1 MTAPK
6 ITLHNR
12 SILLDC
18 NHAVSI
24 GDEVSQGG
32 IVLGVAQTSEVPTY
46 GKVVAVSEDIADKV
60 LVGDII
66 PLPTT
71 GVLRS
76 FDYPGKD
83 KKQKLAIIRYDLID
97 ATINQ

>member
-18 NHAVSI
+18 NHAVSV
-24 GDEVSQGG
+24 GDEVSKSG
-32 IVLGVAQTSEVPTY
+32 IVLGVAQTSEVPSY
-46 GKVVAVSEDIADKV
+46 GIVLQVSPDIENV
-60 LVGDII
+60 FPGDII

-83 KKQKLAIIRYDLID
+83 KKNKLAIIRYDLID
-97 ATINQ
+97 ATISQ